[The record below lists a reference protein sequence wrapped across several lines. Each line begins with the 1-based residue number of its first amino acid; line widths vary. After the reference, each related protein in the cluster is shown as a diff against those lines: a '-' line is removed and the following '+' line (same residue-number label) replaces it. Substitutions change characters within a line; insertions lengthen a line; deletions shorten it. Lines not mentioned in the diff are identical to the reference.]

1 MQKLLI
7 CLHPKK
13 IRIRKRTNTYKAWS
27 EITTRTQ
34 WDQTGQKHSAGYGG
48 GCASLVHVNNTPA
61 RRLFEGLHVSY
72 THCHLLLSIVFDF
85 LSILNL
91 TKWIILYQKP
101 HKFPKPIIMF
111 HLHISLCNLPRYF
124 LLNKTSLKFMRIVLR
139 TFHLYG

>member
-1 MQKLLI
+1 MG
-7 CLHPKK
+7 
-13 IRIRKRTNTYKAWS
+13 TNTYKAWS

-48 GCASLVHVNNTPA
+48 GRASLVHVNNTPA

-72 THCHLLLSIVFDF
+72 THNHLLLSIVFDF

-101 HKFPKPIIMF
+101 HKFR
-111 HLHISLCNLPRYF
+111 ISHSPRLYRSYISIT
-124 LLNKTSLKFMRIVLR
+124 NYYVSSSHYSL
-139 TFHLYG
+139 